1 MRGSRLYQQIE
12 LENELSSSDTVI
24 SVSVVSVAELEG
36 FLQRN
41 NYSEA
46 KLQKLE
52 KMLARVS
59 IISISNDDEE
69 LIEAFATL
77 QNYSKNLHPT
87 VKLGRSVG
95 IGQNDLWIAATA
107 WVTNAALITTDSDFD
122 HLHRVFL
129 NVIKYAV

>member
-1 MRGSRLYQQIE
+1 
-12 LENELSSSDTVI
+12 LENELTSSDTVI

-36 FLQRN
+36 FLRRN

-52 KMLARVS
+52 RMLAKVS

-87 VKLGRSVG
+87 AKLGRSVG
-95 IGQNDLWIAATA
+95 IGQNDLWIMEPKS
-107 WVTNAALITTDSDFD
+107 SDLDISSLLCFEN
-122 HLHRVFL
+122 LASL
-129 NVIKYAV
+129 LPETE